1 MSKNKI
7 IKILA
12 IFILVFIL
20 CGFLY
25 VNISIGASDPFK
37 DPGSWKPT
45 IEDDSGLTDKAGN
58 IYAII
63 STIGI
68 IIAALA
74 LAGIGIK
81 YMLGSVEEKAE
92 YKKSMRPYIIGIL
105 LLGLATSLP
114 VIISNFTDKV
124 LK

>member
-20 CGFLY
+20 CSLLY

-37 DPGSWKPT
+37 DPESWEPT
-45 IEDDSGLTDKAGN
+45 VEDDPDFTKKAGTV
-58 IYAII
+58 YSII

-92 YKKSMRPYIIGIL
+92 YKKSMMPYIIGIL

-114 VIISNFTDKV
+114 VIINNFTDKV